1 MYKTLANIF
10 ISFLGA
16 GILTLPYAFKMS
28 GLLLGGGFLT
38 VLALLAYYCILLL
51 VDCKKAVE
59 HKGAV
64 RSLPRPGQHGHLLPV
79 HLITAWGTWRRH
91 PTAPGHPEPA
101 NPQSCHPSSDTRW
114 PAVAAAAAWVY
125 LNRSRCNSSH
135 TRALA
140 VAMISFAVLPA
151 CA

>member
-16 GILTLPYAFKMS
+16 GILTLPHAFKES

-59 HKGAV
+59 HKAV
-64 RSLPRPGQHGHLLPV
+64 VRLSACCSPYGGVSHL
-79 HLITAWGTWRRH
+79 
-91 PTAPGHPEPA
+91 
-101 NPQSCHPSSDTRW
+101 
-114 PAVAAAAAWVY
+114 
-125 LNRSRCNSSH
+125 
-135 TRALA
+135 
-140 VAMISFAVLPA
+140 
-151 CA
+151 